1 MGSEEMTSQ
10 GFLPSGPSGTRS
22 GVLYF
27 PLTCSNSCTWGSRRR
42 REDGV
47 TLGDSSQDSVASSGA
62 AVLCSRLARTG
73 VLLTQ
78 LLPVA
83 PLPRAHPSGFI
94 LPRSLLEDSS
104 SLFLLSEW
112 LCDLNQASVP
122 RQLTPPTPH
131 QRQCSGPHASQKARR
146 GLLTHLLPNQ
156 RHDPNTR
163 EHMLPGQALPGYT
176 ICEGLRAVCPWL
188 TQVPHEEG
196 HIGSGVGRTEA
207 QGVRGGWQNPQR
219 PLGWNPPSQR
229 ASIVGLLGPGPW
241 KGRGASLIGDL
252 SQILL
257 ALDGLTSLPQSL
269 GRRTAG
275 QCFL

>member
-1 MGSEEMTSQ
+1 M
-10 GFLPSGPSGTRS
+10 
-22 GVLYF
+22 
-27 PLTCSNSCTWGSRRR
+27 
-42 REDGV
+42 
-47 TLGDSSQDSVASSGA
+47 TLGDSPQDSVAGSGA

-83 PLPRAHPSGFI
+83 PSLELTLLASSS
-94 LPRSLLEDSS
+94 PRSPLEDSS

-112 LCDLNQASVP
+112 LCDLNQAIVP

-176 ICEGLRAVCPWL
+176 ICEGLCAVCPWL

-219 PLGWNPPSQR
+219 PLGWNSSSQR
-229 ASIVGLLGPGPW
+229 ASKAGLLGPSPW
-241 KGRGASLIGDL
+241 KARGASDPPGP
-252 SQILL
+252 
-257 ALDGLTSLPQSL
+257 GWPHLTTPEF
-269 GRRTAG
+269 G
-275 QCFL
+275 QERCWPMFSMNQPYPTYHTQRSDSHAHSGHL